1 MPKIPPLSIFG
12 IFPFYTSLKCLQS
25 HNFKP
30 KEMSNQKF
38 QSCGT
43 ACCDCTE
50 ACKYDIVEEFGEQ
63 NAALFAHWVWLKNDY
78 AALCFL
84 TIDYI
89 IEGNELVFMVKIMRL
104 LRIRVKNSLK
114 TLINYR
120 QKPSKKALLST

>member
-1 MPKIPPLSIFG
+1 
-12 IFPFYTSLKCLQS
+12 
-25 HNFKP
+25 
-30 KEMSNQKF
+30 MSNQKF

-63 NAALFAHWVWLKNDY
+63 NAALFARWVWLKNDY

-84 TIDYI
+84 TIDCI